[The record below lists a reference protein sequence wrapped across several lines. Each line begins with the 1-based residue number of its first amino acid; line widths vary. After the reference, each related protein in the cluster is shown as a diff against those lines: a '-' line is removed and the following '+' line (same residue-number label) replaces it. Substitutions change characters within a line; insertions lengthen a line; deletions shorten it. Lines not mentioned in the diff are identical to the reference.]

1 MSINTAR
8 MLNRIFSNTAWK
20 LLLVIGLAA
29 FIACFFIKGKKRAIP
44 IIVCILSLC
53 LYLVTAVI
61 CGRANHLISQQAGQ
75 EPVKISDINTQ
86 ELEEDLQVTE
96 SENENK
102 DDTIAV
108 MMSVSNVTPSGLTVH
123 FRQYDKRENMKL
135 VYVDN
140 YNLETLNGDT
150 WEYVPMI
157 SELQGNEED
166 GFINMPAK
174 GESEL
179 DINWKRMYGELSP
192 GTYRITMI
200 MFEDQDNPSAS
211 APVYRLKAQFI
222 ISGPDGVVR
231 TYEVTDPDL
240 SEQYFAEDKLV
251 TIVKYYEMSDG
262 TWQADGHSYKY
273 RLEITGRM
281 NNAVKDST
289 FVYLSNIEEISFE
302 HAWKSAGLSSNSD
315 DYFDPEEAVMVAM
328 N

>member
-1 MSINTAR
+1 MSINTAS

-29 FIACFFIKGKKRAIP
+29 FIACFFIKRKKRAIP

-61 CGRANHLISQQAGQ
+61 CGRTNHLISQQAGQ

-86 ELEEDLQVTE
+86 ELEEDLQVAE

-157 SELQGNEED
+157 IELQGNEED
-166 GFINMPAK
+166 GFINMPAE

-262 TWQADGHSYKY
+262 TWQTDGHSYKY
-273 RLEITGRM
+273 RLEITGRI

-302 HAWKSAGLSSNSD
+302 QAWKSAGLSSNSD
-315 DYFDPEEAVMVAM
+315 DYFDPEEAVLVEMK
-328 N
+328 